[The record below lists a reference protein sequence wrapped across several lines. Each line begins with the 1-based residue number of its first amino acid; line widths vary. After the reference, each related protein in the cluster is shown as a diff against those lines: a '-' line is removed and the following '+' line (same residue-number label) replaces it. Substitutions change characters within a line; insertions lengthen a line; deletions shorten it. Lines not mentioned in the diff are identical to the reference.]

1 MLKLPKLLQMLNS
14 HDPASDDEAA
24 LVKRKFAAPL
34 RRVHGDFEQYLR
46 LVESAVDLD
55 AARRLEYIV
64 LPSVEAS
71 LGSLA
76 EQKEDC
82 RARIDELY
90 EETRRALR
98 LDEKTLKLEGDKA
111 GRLAYR
117 VTRQVEKQIRE
128 LSAYRKMASLG
139 TKKDGVIFRDK
150 ALERVAEEYYTLCA
164 DYAEAQKAIVEKVV
178 RIAATFTPVISDA
191 QELIAELDVLLCFAA
206 VALGAP
212 EPYVRPKLVAPEDGA
227 QRIVFEGLRHPCVE
241 RMEGVSFIKNGVSLV
256 GGESTFQVVTGPN
269 MGGKSTYI
277 RSVGVAVLL
286 AQIGSFVPAD
296 AAEISV
302 CDSILARVGAGD
314 VQARGISTFMAE
326 MLESATIL
334 KCATPQSLVII
345 DELGR
350 GTSTYDGFGLAW
362 AISEH
367 LAKNVGC
374 ATLFATH
381 FQELTALANE
391 QPAVTNRHVSA
402 HLDGSGITMLY
413 QVEDGPSDRSFG
425 VAVAEAADFPPA
437 VVGAAKR
444 RLAEL
449 EEIQEDDDA
458 GADGTPAAA
467 KKARGGGEAEA
478 RATEEGMA
486 RVRSLLETFGGAPLD
501 GMSDADAAAKVAE
514 LQSGFRAAAE
524 GMPFA
529 ARLVEMADAQRAAAA
544 H

>member
-117 VTRQVEKQIRE
+117 VTRQVEKQIRDM
-128 LSAYRKMASLG
+128 SAFRKMASLG

-206 VALGAP
+206 VALSAP

-256 GGESTFQVVTGPN
+256 GGESTLQVVTGPN

-334 KCATPQSLVII
+334 KCATPKSLVII

-458 GADGTPAAA
+458 GTPAAA

>member
-117 VTRQVEKQIRE
+117 VTRQVEKQIRDM
-128 LSAYRKMASLG
+128 SAYRKMASLG

-256 GGESTFQVVTGPN
+256 GGESTLQVVTGPN

-458 GADGTPAAA
+458 GTPAAA

>member
-117 VTRQVEKQIRE
+117 VTRQVEKQIRD

-256 GGESTFQVVTGPN
+256 GGESTVQVVTGPN

-458 GADGTPAAA
+458 GTPSAA

>member
-117 VTRQVEKQIRE
+117 VTRQVEKQIRDM
-128 LSAYRKMASLG
+128 SAFRKMASLG

-256 GGESTFQVVTGPN
+256 GGESTLQVVTGPN

-458 GADGTPAAA
+458 GTPAAA

>member
-117 VTRQVEKQIRE
+117 VTRQVEKQIRDM
-128 LSAYRKMASLG
+128 SAYRKMASLG

-256 GGESTFQVVTGPN
+256 GGESTLQVVTGPN

-458 GADGTPAAA
+458 GTPAAA
-467 KKARGGGEAEA
+467 KK
-478 RATEEGMA
+478 
-486 RVRSLLETFGGAPLD
+486 
-501 GMSDADAAAKVAE
+501 
-514 LQSGFRAAAE
+514 
-524 GMPFA
+524 
-529 ARLVEMADAQRAAAA
+529 RAAAA
-544 H
+544 RRRRARRRRGWRACARSSRPSAARRSTA

>member
-256 GGESTFQVVTGPN
+256 GGESTLRVVTGPN

-458 GADGTPAAA
+458 GTPAAA

>member
-117 VTRQVEKQIRE
+117 VTRQVEKQIRDM
-128 LSAYRKMASLG
+128 SAYRKMASLG

-241 RMEGVSFIKNGVSLV
+241 RMEGVSFIKNGISLV
-256 GGESTFQVVTGPN
+256 GGESTLQVVTGPN

-458 GADGTPAAA
+458 GTPAAA

>member
-117 VTRQVEKQIRE
+117 VTRQVEKQIRD

-425 VAVAEAADFPPA
+425 VAVAEAADFPAA

-458 GADGTPAAA
+458 GTPAAA

>member
-1 MLKLPKLLQMLNS
+1 MLKLPKLLQMLNP

-117 VTRQVEKQIRE
+117 VTRQVEKQIRD

-256 GGESTFQVVTGPN
+256 GGESTLQVVTGPN

-302 CDSILARVGAGD
+302 CDLILRASAPATCRRAASRRSWRRCSRGDDPQVRDAAVARDHRRAGARHLDLRRLRAGVGDPSTSRKTWAARRSSRRTSRSSPPSPTSSPPSRTATSRPTSTAAASRCSTRSRTAPRPLVRRRRRRGRRLPARRRRRR
-314 VQARGISTFMAE
+314 QAS
-326 MLESATIL
+326 
-334 KCATPQSLVII
+334 P
-345 DELGR
+345 R
-350 GTSTYDGFGLAW
+350 GTRGDSGGRR
-362 AISEH
+362 
-367 LAKNVGC
+367 C
-374 ATLFATH
+374 
-381 FQELTALANE
+381 
-391 QPAVTNRHVSA
+391 RHA
-402 HLDGSGITMLY
+402 GG
-413 QVEDGPSDRSFG
+413 G
-425 VAVAEAADFPPA
+425 
-437 VVGAAKR
+437 
-444 RLAEL
+444 
-449 EEIQEDDDA
+449 EE
-458 GADGTPAAA
+458 
-467 KKARGGGEAEA
+467 ARGGGEAEA

-486 RVRSLLETFGGAPLD
+486 RVRSLLETRRRRSTA
-501 GMSDADAAAKVAE
+501 
-514 LQSGFRAAAE
+514 
-524 GMPFA
+524 
-529 ARLVEMADAQRAAAA
+529 
-544 H
+544 

>member
-128 LSAYRKMASLG
+128 MSAYRKMASLG

-206 VALGAP
+206 VALSAP

-256 GGESTFQVVTGPN
+256 GGESTLQVVTGPN

-458 GADGTPAAA
+458 GTPAAA

>member
-117 VTRQVEKQIRE
+117 VTRQVEKQIRD

-206 VALGAP
+206 VALSAP

-256 GGESTFQVVTGPN
+256 GGESTLQVVTGPN

-458 GADGTPAAA
+458 GTPAAA

>member
-117 VTRQVEKQIRE
+117 VTRQVEKQIRD

-256 GGESTFQVVTGPN
+256 GGESTLQVVTGPN

-458 GADGTPAAA
+458 GTPAAA

>member
-117 VTRQVEKQIRE
+117 VTRQVEKQIRD

-206 VALGAP
+206 VALSAP

-256 GGESTFQVVTGPN
+256 GGESTLQVVTGPN

-381 FQELTALANE
+381 F
-391 QPAVTNRHVSA
+391 
-402 HLDGSGITMLY
+402 
-413 QVEDGPSDRSFG
+413 
-425 VAVAEAADFPPA
+425 
-437 VVGAAKR
+437 
-444 RLAEL
+444 
-449 EEIQEDDDA
+449 
-458 GADGTPAAA
+458 
-467 KKARGGGEAEA
+467 
-478 RATEEGMA
+478 
-486 RVRSLLETFGGAPLD
+486 
-501 GMSDADAAAKVAE
+501 
-514 LQSGFRAAAE
+514 
-524 GMPFA
+524 
-529 ARLVEMADAQRAAAA
+529 
-544 H
+544 

>member
-1 MLKLPKLLQMLNS
+1 VLKLPKLLQMLNS

-34 RRVHGDFEQYLR
+34 RRVHSDFEQYLR

-117 VTRQVEKQIRE
+117 VTRQVEKQIRD

-256 GGESTFQVVTGPN
+256 GGESTLQVVTGPN

-458 GADGTPAAA
+458 GTPAAA

>member
-117 VTRQVEKQIRE
+117 VTRQVEKQIRDM
-128 LSAYRKMASLG
+128 SAYRKMASLG

-256 GGESTFQVVTGPN
+256 GGESTLQVVTGPN

-425 VAVAEAADFPPA
+425 VAVAEAADFPAA

-458 GADGTPAAA
+458 GTPAAA

>member
-14 HDPASDDEAA
+14 HDPASDAEAA

-34 RRVHGDFEQYLR
+34 RRVHSDFEQYLR

-117 VTRQVEKQIRE
+117 VTRQVEKQIRD

-256 GGESTFQVVTGPN
+256 GGESTLQVVTGPN

-458 GADGTPAAA
+458 GTPAAA
-467 KKARGGGEAEA
+467 KKARGGEAEA

>member
-64 LPSVEAS
+64 LPSVAAS

-117 VTRQVEKQIRE
+117 VTRQVEKQIRD

-256 GGESTFQVVTGPN
+256 GGESTLQVVTGPN

-458 GADGTPAAA
+458 GTPAAA

-514 LQSGFRAAAE
+514 LQTAFRSSATE
-524 GMPFA
+524 LPFA

>member
-14 HDPASDDEAA
+14 HAPESDDEAA

-117 VTRQVEKQIRE
+117 VTRQVEKQIRD

-256 GGESTFQVVTGPN
+256 GGESTLQVVTGPN

-458 GADGTPAAA
+458 GTPAAA

>member
-34 RRVHGDFEQYLR
+34 RRVHSDFEQYLR

-117 VTRQVEKQIRE
+117 VTRQVEKQIRD

-206 VALGAP
+206 VALSAP

-256 GGESTFQVVTGPN
+256 GGESTLQVVTGPN

-449 EEIQEDDDA
+449 EEIQEDDA
-458 GADGTPAAA
+458 EGADGTPSAA

-501 GMSDADAAAKVAE
+501 GMTDAAAAAKVAE

>member
-14 HDPASDDEAA
+14 HDPESDDEAA

-117 VTRQVEKQIRE
+117 VTRQVEKQIRD

-256 GGESTFQVVTGPN
+256 GGESTLQVVTGPN

-449 EEIQEDDDA
+449 EEIQEDDGE

-467 KKARGGGEAEA
+467 KKARGGEAEA

>member
-117 VTRQVEKQIRE
+117 VTRQVEKQIRDM
-128 LSAYRKMASLG
+128 SAYRKMASLG

-206 VALGAP
+206 VALSAP

-256 GGESTFQVVTGPN
+256 GGESTLQVVTGPN

-458 GADGTPAAA
+458 GTPAAA

>member
-1 MLKLPKLLQMLNS
+1 M
-14 HDPASDDEAA
+14 
-24 LVKRKFAAPL
+24 
-34 RRVHGDFEQYLR
+34 
-46 LVESAVDLD
+46 
-55 AARRLEYIV
+55 
-64 LPSVEAS
+64 
-71 LGSLA
+71 
-76 EQKEDC
+76 
-82 RARIDELY
+82 
-90 EETRRALR
+90 
-98 LDEKTLKLEGDKA
+98 
-111 GRLAYR
+111 
-117 VTRQVEKQIRE
+117 
-128 LSAYRKMASLG
+128 
-139 TKKDGVIFRDK
+139 
-150 ALERVAEEYYTLCA
+150 
-164 DYAEAQKAIVEKVV
+164 
-178 RIAATFTPVISDA
+178 
-191 QELIAELDVLLCFAA
+191 
-206 VALGAP
+206 
-212 EPYVRPKLVAPEDGA
+212 
-227 QRIVFEGLRHPCVE
+227 
-241 RMEGVSFIKNGVSLV
+241 
-256 GGESTFQVVTGPN
+256 
-269 MGGKSTYI
+269 
-277 RSVGVAVLL
+277 
-286 AQIGSFVPAD
+286 
-296 AAEISV
+296 
-302 CDSILARVGAGD
+302 
-314 VQARGISTFMAE
+314 
-326 MLESATIL
+326 
-334 KCATPQSLVII
+334 II

-458 GADGTPAAA
+458 GTPAAA

>member
-117 VTRQVEKQIRE
+117 VTRQVEKQIRDM
-128 LSAYRKMASLG
+128 SAYRKMASLG

-206 VALGAP
+206 VALSAP

-256 GGESTFQVVTGPN
+256 GGESTLQVVTGPN

-381 FQELTALANE
+381 FQELPALANE

-458 GADGTPAAA
+458 GTPAAA